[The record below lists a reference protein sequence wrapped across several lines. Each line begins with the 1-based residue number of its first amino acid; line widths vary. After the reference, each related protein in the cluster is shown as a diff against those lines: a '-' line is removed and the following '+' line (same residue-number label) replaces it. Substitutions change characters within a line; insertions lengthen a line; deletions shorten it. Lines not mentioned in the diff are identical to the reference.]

1 MHWLPEGV
9 STYSASIDTM
19 FYVILAVTG
28 TAFILT
34 EANLFYFALRYR
46 ARQGVRARYTHGN
59 SRLEVIWTIV
69 PAVML
74 VFLGLSS
81 RRVWSEIKGQVPPT
95 DLEIAVIAS
104 QFDWEI
110 HYKGPDGRLDT
121 PDDVVVHNDMSIPL
135 GKPVKIRLRAKDVIH
150 SFFVPAFRLKQD
162 AVPGLTIEVW
172 VEPTKTGMYEIA
184 CAELCGFGHGTMRG
198 QLTVL
203 EPDEYQKWLKDQEA
217 NVAPAEAPP
226 A

>member
-34 EANLFYFALRYR
+34 ESILFYFALRYR

-81 RRVWSEIKGQVPPT
+81 RRVWGEIKGQVPPT

-110 HYKGPDGRLDT
+110 HYKGADGRLDT
-121 PDDVVVHNDMSIPL
+121 ADDVVIHNDMSLPV

-162 AVPGLTIEVW
+162 AVPGLTIDVW
-172 VEPTKTGMYEIA
+172 VEPTKTGTY
-184 CAELCGFGHGTMRG
+184 
-198 QLTVL
+198 
-203 EPDEYQKWLKDQEA
+203 
-217 NVAPAEAPP
+217 
-226 A
+226 